1 MLTIEKQNEQKTP
14 FSYLV
19 LSEVSQLKTNEW
31 LTEQELDYVKSQYQE
46 NKVSSFQFHKFTHE
60 VAVQLY
66 KKQDCPW
73 KTFESLRKSGAAVYK
88 KFRNVGIQKLV
99 IYSHASADLQ
109 RAFAEG
115 LLLGSYEFDKYFS
128 HSEHRRPVLKS
139 ICFDNDKVFE
149 GKVGRVPM
157 DIKLSAIA
165 RCRDLVNEPPCVL
178 NAERLAQAFVDM
190 GKEVE
195 GLKVTVWDK
204 EQIQKQK
211 MGGLLA
217 VNWGSIDEPT
227 FTIMEWKPE
236 NAVNSKPLV
245 LVGKGLVYD
254 SGGLNLKPGDYMN
267 NMKEDMAGAATMA
280 SVVYAVAKSNLPIH
294 VIALLPATDN
304 KPSATAFAS
313 SDVITMYDGTT
324 VEVVNT
330 DAEGRM
336 ILADALAYAKK
347 YNPELVFDA
356 ATLTGAA
363 SRAIGPLGLAAVHQS
378 AEEDM
383 QLLKVCGDEVYE
395 RVAEFP
401 FWEEYEDCIKSK
413 IADIKNSGEGF
424 AGMQTAGKFLA
435 HFTDYPYIHLDIA
448 GVAFTEK
455 PKDYFSYGATGFG
468 IRLLLNFIEKK
479 YF

>member
-1 MLTIEKQNEQKTP
+1 MLTIEKQNKQKTP

-19 LSEVSQLKTNEW
+19 LSEVSQLKKNEW
-31 LTEQELDYVKSQYQE
+31 LTEQELDYVKIRHCEDQV
-46 NKVSSFQFHKFTHE
+46 NFFLFHKFTHE

-66 KKQDCPW
+66 KEQECPW
-73 KTFESLRKSGAAVYK
+73 KTLEDIRKSGAAVYK
-88 KFRNVGIQKLV
+88 KLRNVGIKQLV
-99 IYSHASADLQ
+99 IYSQETEDKQ

-128 HSEHRRPVLKS
+128 HSEHRLPFLTS
-139 ICFDNDKVFE
+139 ICFDNKKVFQE
-149 GKVGRVPM
+149 AGKIPM
-157 DIKLSAIA
+157 DIKLAAITK
-165 RCRDLVNEPPCVL
+165 CRDLVNEPPCVL
-178 NAERLAQAFVDM
+178 NAEKLARAFVEM
-190 GKEVE
+190 GNEVE

-204 EQIQKQK
+204 KQIQKQK

-217 VNWGSIDEPT
+217 VNRGSVDEPT

-236 NAVNSKPLV
+236 NAVNRRPLV

-280 SVVYAVAKSNLPIH
+280 SVVYAIAKSDLPIH

-313 SDVITMYDGTT
+313 SDIITMYDGTN

-363 SRAIGPLGLAAVHQS
+363 SRAIGPLGLAAVHQK
-378 AEEDM
+378 AEQDM
-383 QLLKVCGDEVYE
+383 QLLKTCGNEVYE

-401 FWEEYEDCIKSK
+401 FWDEYGDSIKSK
-413 IADIKNSGEGF
+413 VADIKNSGEGF

-455 PKDYFSYGATGFG
+455 PKDYFSYGGTGFG
-468 IRLLLNFIEKK
+468 IRLLLSFIEKK
-479 YF
+479 YL